1 MKLTTS
7 RLLALSVLLMPSML
21 LAKPASKKKAK
32 KAPPTEQAAPV
43 EEAAPAAPAKSE
55 APAEVSEYQ
64 AGYGMAGCGLGSE
77 LIKENGFIQVF
88 AATTN
93 GTVGSQTFGIS
104 FGTLHCKPG
113 AKATAMEQK
122 VFIEANLVSLK
133 REAVSG
139 KGETLT
145 AFADLLGCQADQ
157 FASVSKDNYKQIYKA
172 SEADAILQGYK
183 AVLTTQCTRLI

>member
-32 KAPPTEQAAPV
+32 KAPPAEQAAPA
-43 EEAAPAAPAKSE
+43 ETAPAA
-55 APAEVSEYQ
+55 APAEVTEYQ

-77 LIKENGFIQVF
+77 VIKENSFVQVF

-104 FGTLHCKPG
+104 LGTLHCKPS
-113 AKATAMEQK
+113 AKAIAMEQK

-145 AFADLLGCQADQ
+145 AFADLLGCQADR
-157 FASVSKDNYKQIYKA
+157 FATVSKDNYQQIYKA
-172 SEADAILQGYK
+172 SEADAILEGYK
-183 AVLTTQCTRLI
+183 AVLPTQCSRLI

>member
-7 RLLALSVLLMPSML
+7 RLLALSFLLVPSIAM
-21 LAKPASKKKAK
+21 AKPAPKKKK
-32 KAPPTEQAAPV
+32 PAPPAAAGAPTPPPPPPSAPRAA
-43 EEAAPAAPAKSE
+43 EEVPA
-55 APAEVSEYQ
+55 YQ
-64 AGYGMAGCGLGSE
+64 AGYQMAGCGLGSE
-77 LIKENGFIQVF
+77 LIKEDGTIQIF

-104 FGTLHCKPG
+104 FGTLHCKPS
-113 AKATAMEQK
+113 AQAAAMEQK

-145 AFADLLGCQADQ
+145 AFADLLGCPADQ
-157 FASVSKDNYKQIYKA
+157 FADASKANFQQIYKA
-172 SEADAILQGYK
+172 PEADAILKGYK
-183 AVLTTQCTRLI
+183 AVLTTPCTRLI

>member
-7 RLLALSVLLMPSML
+7 RLLALSFLLVPSIAM
-21 LAKPASKKKAK
+21 AKPAPKKKK
-32 KAPPTEQAAPV
+32 PAPPAAAASEPAVAAPSAPRAA
-43 EEAAPAAPAKSE
+43 EEVPA
-55 APAEVSEYQ
+55 YQ
-64 AGYGMAGCGLGSE
+64 VGYNMAGCGLGSE
-77 LIKENGFIQVF
+77 LIKEDGMIQIF

-104 FGTLHCKPG
+104 FGTLHCKPS
-113 AKATAMEQK
+113 AQQSAMEQK

-145 AFADLLGCQADQ
+145 AFADLLGCQVDQ
-157 FASVSKDNYKQIYKA
+157 FADASKANYQQIYKV
-172 SEADAILQGYK
+172 SEADAILKSYK
-183 AVLTTQCTRLI
+183 AVLTSPCTRLI